1 MPRHWP
7 RGLIVVA
14 VQREGAMLF
23 NPLPE
28 ETLRPGDILVIM
40 GHADR
45 LRRTT
50 ELLAGESA

>member
-1 MPRHWP
+1 
-7 RGLIVVA
+7 
-14 VQREGAMLF
+14 MLF